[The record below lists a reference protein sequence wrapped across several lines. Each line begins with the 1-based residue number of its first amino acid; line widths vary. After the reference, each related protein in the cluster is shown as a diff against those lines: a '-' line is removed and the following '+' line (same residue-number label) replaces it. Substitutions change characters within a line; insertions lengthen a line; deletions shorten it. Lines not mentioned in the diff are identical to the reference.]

1 VHALSRDNPDQKVIM
16 SILILSILTEQYFD
30 MCIQIRVTYPCCLH
44 VHLGYEVCTRV
55 DPDSGHCAEFE
66 RRPRIDPFCPLCSK
80 TEYRAHKVL
89 ISHKCIQIA
98 VTMLICS
105 HQLQADKEINTQ
117 QSLFSGQVQPQSE
130 RDYVAG
136 KQKAVND
143 AEKPIFD
150 RLDSDSPVLETL
162 VRH

>member
-1 VHALSRDNPDQKVIM
+1 
-16 SILILSILTEQYFD
+16 
-30 MCIQIRVTYPCCLH
+30 
-44 VHLGYEVCTRV
+44 
-55 DPDSGHCAEFE
+55 
-66 RRPRIDPFCPLCSK
+66 
-80 TEYRAHKVL
+80 
-89 ISHKCIQIA
+89 
-98 VTMLICS
+98 MLICS